1 MEIVWNG
8 GAHTR
13 GYWAAVKGTK
23 HQEATM
29 KWLAFFIESPERAAA
44 FANKIPYPGYTAGML
59 PLLSPE
65 KQKIMPTYPANLAG
79 QFNLDEV
86 FWAANR
92 RVITERWQAWLA
104 KR

>member
-1 MEIVWNG
+1 
-8 GAHTR
+8 
-13 GYWAAVKGTK
+13 
-23 HQEATM
+23 M